1 MSVVVWVQDWNML
14 NWVTFIYLDAFV
26 FFFCSVFDVLSVNIV
41 KSFWYC
47 YSWKKKQIQ
56 IRKGVQFIFHIR
68 LTFREKGKKERGCKR
83 KRENEKMEWQDR
95 TPYEAQ
101 IFMEN
106 YEVVWSSINKVQF
119 ILEVDSIRERKKER
133 ARKEEK
139 VKEKEKKSG
148 REKKSRIWTRKRNRK
163 RWQERMIE
171 RTMLR
176 EKDEVKDWGR
186 KGEW

>member
-1 MSVVVWVQDWNML
+1 
-14 NWVTFIYLDAFV
+14 
-26 FFFCSVFDVLSVNIV
+26 
-41 KSFWYC
+41 
-47 YSWKKKQIQ
+47 
-56 IRKGVQFIFHIR
+56 
-68 LTFREKGKKERGCKR
+68 
-83 KRENEKMEWQDR
+83 MEWQDR

-148 REKKSRIWTRKRNRK
+148 REKKNRIWTRKRNRK